1 MSDDEDYFDGG
12 SGDDD
17 DDMRIEEGS
26 GAGGFWNE
34 KKPDHDE
41 EDNGPWVDWSPPAT
55 KDQDHNK
62 KKPVVVHD
70 HEKPMDNE
78 IDDTRHRTKVG
89 SGSPS
94 TLVVRLRHKW
104 EVATAVAMVL
114 LPTLVCYMA
123 SGLTS
128 EAASFWHHHL

>member
-17 DDMRIEEGS
+17 GMRIEEGS
-26 GAGGFWNE
+26 GGFWNE

-41 EDNGPWVDWSPPAT
+41 EDNGPWVDWSPPVT
-55 KDQDHNK
+55 KDQGHNK

-89 SGSPS
+89 SGSRS
-94 TLVVRLRHKW
+94 GRGRHGVGAGKS
-104 EVATAVAMVL
+104 VFKN
-114 LPTLVCYMA
+114 
-123 SGLTS
+123 GLQNDFIS
-128 EAASFWHHHL
+128 